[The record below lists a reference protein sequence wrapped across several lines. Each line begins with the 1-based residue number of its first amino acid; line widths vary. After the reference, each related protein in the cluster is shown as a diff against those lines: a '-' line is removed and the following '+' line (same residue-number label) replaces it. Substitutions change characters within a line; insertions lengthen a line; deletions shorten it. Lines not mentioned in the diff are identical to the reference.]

1 MSFGGCC
8 KRERRSVNQVC
19 TSARTQPARQRV
31 ASRTRPA
38 WRRRRR
44 AASHEERSAST
55 VTLFMCL
62 HETTGKK
69 VTTPYR

>member
-44 AASHEERSAST
+44 SFARGTEREYGNP
-55 VTLFMCL
+55 L
-62 HETTGKK
+62 HVPT
-69 VTTPYR
+69 